1 MFQHI
6 DQHSRVQEYLSG
18 VREQARVA
26 ALVRRNR
33 PPQHA
38 AAVKEPRC
46 LRAQVAALF
55 RTLSEWLEPA
65 PARSPSPD
73 PR

>member
-6 DQHSRVQEYLSG
+6 DQHSRVQEYLGG
-18 VREQARVA
+18 VREQARVD
-26 ALVRRNR
+26 ALVRRSR
-33 PPQHA
+33 SPRHA
-38 AAVKEPRC
+38 TAMVTGPRR

-65 PARSPSPD
+65 TEQCPD

>member
-6 DQHSRVQEYLSG
+6 DQHSRLQEYLEG
-18 VREQARVA
+18 VREQARLD
-26 ALVRRNR
+26 ALIRRSR
-33 PPQHA
+33 PPRHA
-38 AAVKEPRC
+38 TATVTGLRR
-46 LRAQVAALF
+46 LRAQMAALF

-65 PARSPSPD
+65 PEQCPD